1 MKGDKECVNV
11 FVSVFRWEMLE
22 HIFWKGY
29 CGVGEA
35 NGTEKRLSIEINS

>member
-1 MKGDKECVNV
+1 MNV

-35 NGTEKRLSIEINS
+35 NVQKRD